1 MSTSNLKTDASSNVK
16 PSKSVE
22 KQESPDG
29 KNQSKAAVSIAPPT
43 YEEVKPLLQK
53 HTCLACHS
61 QDKKVIGPAF
71 VDIAKRKYSN
81 EKMAQLIAVPQPKN
95 WPDYATPM
103 APMPHV
109 PKADVLK
116 IASYINGL
124 R

>member
-1 MSTSNLKTDASSNVK
+1 
-16 PSKSVE
+16 
-22 KQESPDG
+22 
-29 KNQSKAAVSIAPPT
+29 
-43 YEEVKPLLQK
+43 
-53 HTCLACHS
+53 LACHS
-61 QDKKVIGPAF
+61 ETKKVIGPAF
-71 VDIAKRKYSN
+71 IEIAKRKYSD

-109 PKADVLK
+109 PKADVMK